1 LAKRRSLFGG
11 AEHDRTRKP
20 HDARA
25 TSGGDVDDERA
36 PCDGS
41 PQQRP
46 ASGEQQVT
54 FWKMSSELLEF
65 LANRHRLRR
74 MPRRARAKTAILSVR
89 LLPDEKRYLTLA
101 AEREADEIAKLIQG
115 VPMTVSSFVR
125 WAALQKAEQRLGVS
139 LADFTSG
146 KGKTAKKI
154 RR

>member
-1 LAKRRSLFGG
+1 
-11 AEHDRTRKP
+11 
-20 HDARA
+20 
-25 TSGGDVDDERA
+25 
-36 PCDGS
+36 
-41 PQQRP
+41 
-46 ASGEQQVT
+46 
-54 FWKMSSELLEF
+54 
-65 LANRHRLRR
+65 

-146 KGKTAKKI
+146 KGKVAKKQ